1 MQIQPGSSLPVSQ
14 SPLASQEAAIPAS
27 AHEAP
32 TALPPDQL
40 QQSPLPPGPRPAIL
54 NFSLLPDAAHYA
66 QAVAKAQQRAD
77 QDLALQGPGRG
88 DRLRQN
94 YQSLFLAQP
103 QPSPKGT
110 VILFHGYTAG
120 PWQYAE
126 AAAKFHKAGYQ
137 VMVPRLPGH
146 GFQTPQGTPTGKTM
160 VDPRHVGEYER
171 FIDETYAEAKALGG
185 PVQVIGLSGGSNLAL
200 RMGEKYPDLKGV
212 VAMAPYIGPSPAV
225 RTTAAIVENVDRFS
239 FLKLTRL
246 LDMIPYN
253 KNTRVQADHPMP
265 HTQGTL
271 GNAEA
276 MLSVGTRVNQ
286 VKVPVQFFTTEG
298 DALSGESAV
307 EKLYTRSGGSERHA
321 WFHFEA
327 EDQVP
332 HAMASPAQN
341 NQPGRAENLWDMVFD
356 FVKAGQGHTRL
367 PRPEVP
373 SKP

>member
-1 MQIQPGSSLPVSQ
+1 MQIQPLP
-14 SPLASQEAAIPAS
+14 SPVIPQAGQ
-27 AHEAP
+27 AP
-32 TALPPDQL
+32 TASAPPGEVTANVLATDQL
-40 QQSPLPPGPRPAIL
+40 QQSTPQASARPAIL
-54 NFSLLPDAAHYA
+54 NFSLLPDTRHYA
-66 QAVAKAQQRAD
+66 QAVAKAQHRAD
-77 QDLALQGPGRG
+77 QDLALQGPGPG

-94 YQSLFLAQP
+94 YQSLFLSQP

-126 AAAKFHKAGYQ
+126 AAQAFHKAGYQ

-146 GFQTPQGTPTGKTM
+146 GFRTPEGTPTGKTM
-160 VDPRHVGEYER
+160 VDPRHLGEYER

-212 VAMAPYIGPSPAV
+212 VAMAPYIGPNPAV
-225 RTTAAIVENVDRFS
+225 RTTAAVVEKVDRFS
-239 FLKLTRL
+239 FLKLTRV

-253 KNTRVQADHPMP
+253 KNIRVQPDHPMP

-276 MLSVGTRVNQ
+276 MLSVGTRVNT

-307 EKLYTRSGGSERHA
+307 ESLYTRSGGAEKHA

-327 EDQVP
+327 ADQVP

-341 NQPGRAENLWDMVFD
+341 THPGQSEALWKMVFD
-356 FVKAGQGHTRL
+356 FVEAGQGHTRL
-367 PRPEVP
+367 PQPEVP
-373 SKP
+373 PPR